1 MKPQRQTRSSQHTSH
16 GEILLKGRSLSL
28 IAQPLA
34 CVSRQAPKRRAS
46 TAAQAGAQWRG
57 GGLKAAPTCEAALL
71 SSGSHRLER
80 MPQPSWKSSVA
91 AEGGGGGA
99 ASTAPLEAH
108 YCSAPGNPHY
118 RQSISACG
126 AT

>member
-71 SSGSHRLER
+71 HTGWSER
-80 MPQPSWKSSVA
+80 YGRAPWPQRVA
-91 AEGGGGGA
+91 AVGQRPQHLLKPIVAVRLATPNTA
-99 ASTAPLEAH
+99 AAAR
-108 YCSAPGNPHY
+108 A
-118 RQSISACG
+118 ACG